1 LKESTVKD
9 ADRQAIVWTPVV
21 IGGDFPVRVAKHKIN
36 YQSNT
41 YLNAQQ
47 FPYYLSRK
55 LKARV
60 LKLPLTAVGDYM
72 KEQVDMPKFL
82 GDEQLIAFLQ

>member
-9 ADRQAIVWTPVV
+9 AERQAIVWTPVV
-21 IGGDFPVRVAKHKIN
+21 IGGDFPDRVTKQKIS

-41 YLNAQQ
+41 YLNPQQ

-60 LKLPLTAVGDYM
+60 LKLPLTNVDDFM
-72 KEQVDMPKFL
+72 KEQVEMSKLLSD
-82 GDEQLIAFLQ
+82 G